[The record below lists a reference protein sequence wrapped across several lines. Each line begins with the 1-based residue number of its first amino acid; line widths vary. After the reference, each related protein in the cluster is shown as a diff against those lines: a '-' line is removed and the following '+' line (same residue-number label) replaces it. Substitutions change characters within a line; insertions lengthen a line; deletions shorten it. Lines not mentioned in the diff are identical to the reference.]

1 MNNLLP
7 WIIFNAFILALL
19 ALDLGVFHRRPHAL
33 SFREAAVW
41 SAFWVVLSLLFNLGI
56 YLRQGPEAGLEFF
69 TSYLLEKSL
78 STDNVFLFAVIFGS
92 MGVVAQHQHRVLYWG
107 VLGAIVMRGTFILAG
122 VQLVRHFHW
131 VLYLF
136 AIFLLVTGLRLL
148 REKERKYDPQRT
160 MALRLARKLFP
171 ISDRYEGG
179 RLFTRSDGRLC
190 ATPLFLVLVMIEVVD
205 IAFAIDSIP
214 AIFAVTQDAFIIY
227 SSNILAILGLRSL
240 YFLLARAITRF
251 RYLRGGL
258 AIILIFIGAKML
270 LAYWVRIPTGL
281 ALLAI
286 LVILVIF
293 LVASLKAKPQ
303 GGDSP
308 PTAARA
314 SKE

>member
-78 STDNVFLFAVIFGS
+78 SADNVFLFAVIFGS

-179 RLFTRSDGRLC
+179 RLF
-190 ATPLFLVLVMIEVVD
+190 
-205 IAFAIDSIP
+205 
-214 AIFAVTQDAFIIY
+214 
-227 SSNILAILGLRSL
+227 
-240 YFLLARAITRF
+240 
-251 RYLRGGL
+251 
-258 AIILIFIGAKML
+258 
-270 LAYWVRIPTGL
+270 
-281 ALLAI
+281 
-286 LVILVIF
+286 
-293 LVASLKAKPQ
+293 LVASHKANPP

>member
-1 MNNLLP
+1 MSNLLP
-7 WIIFNAFILALL
+7 WIIFNAFVLALL
-19 ALDLGVFHRRPHAL
+19 ALDLGVFHRRPRAV

-41 SAFWVVLSLLFNLGI
+41 SAFWVALSLLFNLGI

-78 STDNVFLFAVIFGS
+78 SADNVFLFAVIFGS

-148 REKERKYDPQRT
+148 REKERKYDPQRS

-179 RLFTRSDGRLC
+179 RLFTRSGGRFC

-286 LVILVIF
+286 LLILGIF

-308 PTAARA
+308 PAAARP